1 MEKPYVDGE
10 IEQTAGEEA
19 ANAVTHGIG
28 FLLSAAALAVGV
40 ALAAR
45 HCSAK
50 VITAVAIYGASMCI
64 LYLSSTLYH
73 ALPAATRAKRV
84 FHIFDHSSIYLL
96 IAGSYTPIVL
106 GATAPALGWSIF
118 GVAWGIAV
126 LGIVMKAF
134 STGRLKTLSNISY
147 LAAGWMIVF
156 ALKPLWRSIGP
167 AGFAYLAAGGVC
179 YSVGWV
185 FYMVRSFRYAH
196 AIWHVFVIMG
206 SAWHFFAV
214 LKFVILPR

>member
-1 MEKPYVDGE
+1 MEKRYVEGE
-10 IEQTAGEEA
+10 IEQTAGEET

-28 FLLSAAALAVGV
+28 FLLSVAALAVGV
-40 ALAAR
+40 TMAAR
-45 HCSAK
+45 NCSAK
-50 VITAVAIYGASMCI
+50 IITAMAIYGASMCI

-73 ALPAATRAKRV
+73 ALPARSRAKRV

-118 GVAWGIAV
+118 GVAWGIAIC
-126 LGIVMKAF
+126 GIVLKAF

-156 ALKPLWRSIGP
+156 ALKPLWRSIGA
-167 AGFAYLAAGGVC
+167 AGFAWLAAGGLC
-179 YSVGWV
+179 YSVGWI
-185 FYMVRSFRYAH
+185 FYMIRSFRFAH
-196 AIWHVFVIMG
+196 AIWHVFVILG
-206 SAWHFFAV
+206 SACHFV
-214 LKFVILPR
+214 VVVRHVILA